1 MIIGIGTDIT
11 EVYRIEK
18 ACGTQAFLMRYFTDK
33 EREILKM
40 KYQSIASNF
49 AVKESVAK
57 ACGTG
62 FRGFEPKDIEVLRD
76 ELGKPFVNLYGKAKE
91 IADTLEINRI
101 HVSISNVKEY
111 AIAYVVAEK
120 IQEE

>member
-57 ACGTG
+57 AFGTG

-76 ELGKPFVNLYGKAKE
+76 ELGKPYINLYGKAKE
-91 IADTLEINRI
+91 LAQQLGIEHL
-101 HVSISNVKEY
+101 HVSITNTKEL
-111 AIAYVVAEK
+111 ASAFVVGECA
-120 IQEE
+120 